1 MISNSNRVWMKVVP
15 GIAGIIGLSAALAV
29 PSWAGESRQ
38 QVVADSLVSQAE
50 SVESTEAE
58 SVDTESIEAVPLET
72 ESVEV
77 ESVDV
82 PMSDDG
88 AMESESSEV
97 EMPGVESLE
106 IDASETEV
114 LPDASEAGE
123 MDENVDVEATEVEED
138 SLLQSPTVEE
148 TSPDISTNE
157 LQQFAATIPHLVT
170 IEQTGQEQISQAIA
184 QSGLDR
190 DRFYEIYQNQGQP
203 ASEGAVD
210 GGATPEEQSSF
221 ETALAQIEAIEQ
233 DVASQQ
239 QDVIAASGIAP
250 ERFNEIM
257 DTVLNDPQLQLEVQ
271 DLMVQ

>member
-15 GIAGIIGLSAALAV
+15 GIAGIISLSAALSV
-29 PSWAGESRQ
+29 PSWAGESRPIT
-38 QVVADSLVSQAE
+38 QVVEDSLVSQAE
-50 SVESTEAE
+50 SGETPSTE
-58 SVDTESIEAVPLET
+58 SVDPESIEMIPSET

-82 PMSDDG
+82 PMSDDE

-123 MDENVDVEATEVEED
+123 IDENVEATEVEED
-138 SLLQSPTVEE
+138 SLLQSPTMEE

-170 IEQTGQEQISQAIA
+170 IEQTGQEQISQAID
-184 QSGLDR
+184 QSGLER
-190 DRFYEIYQNQGQP
+190 DRFYEIYQSQEQP
-203 ASEGAVD
+203 TSGSANGV
-210 GGATPEEQSSF
+210 ATPEEQSSF

-239 QDVIAASGIAP
+239 QDVIAASGLAP